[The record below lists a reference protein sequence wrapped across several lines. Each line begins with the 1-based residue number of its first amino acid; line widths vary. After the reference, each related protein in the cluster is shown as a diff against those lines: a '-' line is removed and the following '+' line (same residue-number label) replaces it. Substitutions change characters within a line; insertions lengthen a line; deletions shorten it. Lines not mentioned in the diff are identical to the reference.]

1 MVILPLHWQTIRIMK
16 REKEIN
22 KAAKEYC
29 QKNIRNLPQMH
40 LAIETAFEAGAK
52 WAEEHP
58 SWKNITKV
66 WNLATKTAIAQLNR
80 EIPYFKSENEIKE
93 YIKKH
98 IRL

>member
-1 MVILPLHWQTIRIMK
+1 MK

-40 LAIETAFEAGAK
+40 LAIEAAFKAGAM
-52 WAEEHP
+52 WADEHP

-66 WNLATKTAIAQLNR
+66 WNLATKTTIAQVN
-80 EIPYFKSENEIKE
+80 IDMPCFKSEKEIIK

-98 IRL
+98 LKL